1 MEERQTVDKMLKV
14 LGTTAKWVAFT
25 ILLLFLLYPI
35 LLYFAPLFV
44 INTLLAP
51 PLKLVQLLT
60 NQVMDLTGLRIWHAR
75 AIAITFYAAISSY
88 LIGIINYPVSYPK
101 FLVKKE
107 KRTPLLILIVLICII
122 LGFAEQRN
130 FSVSTGEPMKK
141 YYISSTGEIELMP
154 LEWNYHP
161 TYGDELNLIN
171 REIIQK
177 HEEQQERRE
186 SKTTPP
192 PDDDT
197 SYVDPPPDPPKDD
210 PSPTEPG
217 ITGTG
222 GDIPTSEGDELAK
235 GSKLPE
241 DSAINTDNTTPEGE
255 QAPQSELSEEEQ
267 FNQAFKNLVQK
278 REEQSS
284 WEPTENWG
292 NLLSYR
298 NIEIRFTKSRQRDAA
313 EVVSRLN
320 NLNANVTYIL
330 VTPTEAGDYQR
341 NINYR
346 YGDLE
351 TAQALQ
357 NIVSDIE
364 TTYLRRREVPGKKL
378 TLWLY

>member
-1 MEERQTVDKMLKV
+1 MEERQTIDKLLKK
-14 LGTTAKWVAFT
+14 LGTTAKWVAF
-25 ILLLFLLYPI
+25 IFLLLFLLYPI

-44 INTLLAP
+44 INSLLAP

-60 NQVMDLTGLRIWHAR
+60 NQVMDLTGMRIWHAR

-107 KRTPLLILIVLICII
+107 KRTPLLIIIVSICII

-141 YYISSTGEIELMP
+141 YYISSTGDIELMP

-161 TYGDELNLIN
+161 DYGDELKMIN
-171 REIIQK
+171 REIIK
-177 HEEQQERRE
+177 KYEEQQNRRE
-186 SKTTPP
+186 SRTNPVPGEDRSSDNPNSDSQNDNPP
-192 PDDDT
+192 LRET
-197 SYVDPPPDPPKDD
+197 
-210 PSPTEPG
+210 G

-222 GDIPTSEGDELAK
+222 GDNPSSENGEPVK
-235 GSKLPE
+235 GSDLSGDPAIDRE
-241 DSAINTDNTTPEGE
+241 DNVPDSEK
-255 QAPQSELSEEEQ
+255 APQSGLSEEEQ
-267 FNQAFKNLVQK
+267 FNQAFENLIQQ

-298 NIEIRFTKSRQRDAA
+298 NIEIKFTKLRRQDAA

-320 NLNANVTYIL
+320 KLNANVTHIL
-330 VTPTEAGDYQR
+330 VTPAEAEDYQR